1 MEKKKIVEII
11 KFIDNEFQKY
21 GVNNI
26 SQESYEI
33 LYHLVLLKCVI
44 EY

>member
-1 MEKKKIVEII
+1 MEKSEIIEII

-21 GVNNI
+21 GINFV

-33 LYHLVLLKCVI
+33 LYNFIIINEK
-44 EY
+44 Y

>member
-1 MEKKKIVEII
+1 MEKSEIVEII

-21 GVNNI
+21 GIQFV

-33 LYHLVLLKCVI
+33 LYNFVI
-44 EY
+44 INEKH

>member
-1 MEKKKIVEII
+1 MEKKKILEII

-21 GVNNI
+21 GVKNI

-33 LYHLVLLKCVI
+33 LYNLVLLKCVI